1 MFHLVSVALYRFRVA
16 QCAYRSNGSDQC
28 WQHITGSVNTLRCL
42 GYRNNHCNVEC
53 ELCLTVW
60 IAVEW
65 RERIPSHC
73 DRLLLDR
80 FHDCSWDPIDS
91 RIRIKCAS
99 ERTGQSAIILPE
111 YLMQPNSSDQRHHV
125 SRAINAYW
133 ILHVL
138 QVHRGCWI
146 VRWWMCFPLYRWPL
160 RTSVWHS
167 MFKEKGGTLNVIV
180 TIRQSMDLV
189 RLHGSN
195 CLYPLSICT

>member
-1 MFHLVSVALYRFRVA
+1 MFHLVSVALYRFCVA
-16 QCAYRSNGSDQC
+16 QYHNRSNGSDQC

-111 YLMQPNSSDQRHHV
+111 YLVQPNSGDKRHHV
-125 SRAINAYW
+125 LRAINAYW
-133 ILHVL
+133 ILYIFG
-138 QVHRGCWI
+138 VHRVYWQWDGESAFHCIDDDWGRICDIQCPKRKVVFWSWKWGHDNRWI
-146 VRWWMCFPLYRWPL
+146 W
-160 RTSVWHS
+160 
-167 MFKEKGGTLNVIV
+167 
-180 TIRQSMDLV
+180 
-189 RLHGSN
+189 
-195 CLYPLSICT
+195 

>member
-1 MFHLVSVALYRFRVA
+1 MSLYTDFVLHNVSTDQIVVINAGRTPKEVVIPRGAYDIETIIAMLNESDAFLVRIGVL
-16 QCAYRSNGSDQC
+16 
-28 WQHITGSVNTLRCL
+28 
-42 GYRNNHCNVEC
+42 
-53 ELCLTVW
+53 
-60 IAVEW
+60 W
-65 RERIPSHC
+65 RERILYHSGN
-73 DRLLLDR
+73 LLLDR

-189 RLHGSN
+189 RLQGSN
-195 CLYPLSICT
+195 CLCPLSICT